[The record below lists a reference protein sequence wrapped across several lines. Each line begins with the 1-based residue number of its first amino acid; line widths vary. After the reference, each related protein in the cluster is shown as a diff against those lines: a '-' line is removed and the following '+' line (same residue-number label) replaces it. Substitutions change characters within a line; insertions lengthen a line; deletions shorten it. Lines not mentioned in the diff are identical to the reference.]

1 MFTAERA
8 SQTVEDPEVTSE
20 KARRPGRPRSARADK
35 AILKATME
43 LLVEVGYGGMSVEAV
58 AARAQVG
65 KATIYRRWQS
75 KEELVS
81 EALRG
86 LSDDVRMPDTGNT
99 REDLIAL
106 FLDFRRV
113 NSASYIGP
121 MTGRIISAAISNP
134 EFMTIY
140 WESALLPRRN
150 AILEILKRGQ
160 ARGEVRQDL
169 DLQLVLDIFPGAV
182 VYRTLVSRHG
192 LDESE
197 AAFAGAEE
205 LVNTIWGGIATEG
218 QSVPR
223 RTPRC

>member
-1 MFTAERA
+1 
-8 SQTVEDPEVTSE
+8 
-20 KARRPGRPRSARADK
+20 
-35 AILKATME
+35 ME
-43 LLVEVGYGGMSVEAV
+43 LLVEVGYGGMSVEAI

-65 KATIYRRWQS
+65 KATIYRRWPS
-75 KEELVS
+75 KKELTA
-81 EALRG
+81 EALRQ

-99 REDLIAL
+99 RDDLIAL

-140 WESALLPRRN
+140 WENALLPRRK

-160 ARGEVRQDL
+160 ERGEVRKDL

-182 VYRTLVSRHG
+182 VYRTLISRHG
-192 LDESE
+192 LDESQ

-205 LVNTIWGGIATEG
+205 LVNTIWGGISTHHD
-218 QSVPR
+218 STPR
-223 RTPRC
+223 RNPRC

>member
-1 MFTAERA
+1 MFTAER
-8 SQTVEDPEVTSE
+8 VPETEESTGTSGE
-20 KARRPGRPRSARADK
+20 KVRRPGRPRSARADR
-35 AILKATME
+35 AILKAAME

-65 KATIYRRWQS
+65 KATIYRRWPS
-75 KEELVS
+75 KKELIA

-99 REDLIAL
+99 RDDLIAL

-140 WESALLPRRN
+140 WENALLPRRK
-150 AILEILKRGQ
+150 AILEILERGQ
-160 ARGEVRQDL
+160 ARGEVRLDL

-182 VYRTLVSRHG
+182 VYRMLVSRHG
-192 LDESE
+192 LDESQ
-197 AAFAGAEE
+197 ATYAGAEE
-205 LVNTIWGGIATEG
+205 LVNTIWGGIATDG
-218 QSVPR
+218 PTTPR